1 MKNVLD
7 NDIGIPLY
15 MQVYDKLKIK
25 ITGGMW
31 LEGSLIPAE
40 TSLMKQYGVGR
51 ETVRRAVL
59 RLVNEGYLFRQQGK
73 GTFVCR
79 KRPED
84 GLEQLVSFTSE
95 MLSRGYKPGTQLLA
109 SNRQKPSI
117 ETASRLNCDPAED
130 IYYFKRLRTA
140 NELLVAVEESW
151 LCIDILGPLDQE
163 KLEGSF
169 YDYLV
174 YEKDIKPGRIVQEI
188 SSDVADSETAA
199 LLEVD
204 IGHPILKLS
213 RLMYTLEGKPF
224 FWMVFR
230 YRGDIYSIKTK
241 LDLS

>member
-1 MKNVLD
+1 MLD
-7 NDIGIPLY
+7 NDTGIPLY
-15 MQVYDKLKIK
+15 LQIYDKLKLK
-25 ITGGMW
+25 ITGGLW
-31 LEGSLIPAE
+31 PEGSLIPAE

-84 GLEQLVSFTSE
+84 GLEQIVSFTAE
-95 MLSRGYKPGTQLLA
+95 MLARGYKPGTKVLA
-109 SNRQKPSI
+109 NRRQKPDPN
-117 ETASRLNCDPAED
+117 TANRLNCSPAED

-163 KLEGSF
+163 KLAGSF

-174 YEKDIKPGRIVQEI
+174 YDKGIKPGRIVQEI
-188 SSDVADSETAA
+188 SSDVADAETAE
-199 LLEVD
+199 LLEVAP
-204 IGHPILKLS
+204 GHPILQLS
-213 RLMYTLEGKPF
+213 RLMYTSEGRPF

>member
-1 MKNVLD
+1 MLD
-7 NDIGIPLY
+7 NDMGIPLY
-15 MQVYDKLKIK
+15 MQLYDKLKMK
-25 ITGGMW
+25 ITGGIW
-31 LEGSLIPAE
+31 PEGSLIPSE

-95 MLSRGYKPGTQLLA
+95 MLSRGYKPGTRLLV
-109 SNRQKPSI
+109 SRRQKPDI
-117 ETASRLNCDPAED
+117 DTATRLNCDPFKD
-130 IYYFKRLRTA
+130 VYYFKRLRTA

-151 LCIDILGPLDQE
+151 LCIDTIGHLDQD

-174 YEKDIKPGRIVQEI
+174 YDKKIKPGRIVQEI
-188 SSDVADSETAA
+188 SSDVADADTAH